1 MARRRPGDFGVT
13 HWRSLAAALAFA
25 CGLGLCT
32 PFAEAAAA
40 GFKRGATLVEFFVFP
55 ATTGEGQTKTY
66 ADPPYRNTQA
76 ALQTFNFADLRRVGF
91 DHMRIP
97 VDVGP
102 LMWGGEDRRRVFLTQ
117 LGSVLA
123 ELHRHGMGAVVTLH
137 PPSLQ
142 RELPETYLD
151 GTEGAKFRR
160 YLEVVE
166 RIAGELGTVR
176 SGLVALEPMNEPQSE
191 CRRKSGIDWTVYQE
205 HMVARIRGIAPELP
219 VFLTGGCWSNIEGI
233 VLLDTDLLRDRR
245 NLVSV
250 HFYYPFLFTHQTA
263 TWTMPYLSGVI
274 GVPYP
279 AAEGTLDLTLSL
291 TRARFRK
298 MALPAGINPSTT
310 TFKAEREIHKYFY
323 EAQGLPHVER
333 WMQQVA
339 DWQRRQRIASDRIVF
354 TEFGAMKQTV
364 DAVEI
369 DKASRVR
376 WLRDASSTMERHG
389 WGWTVY
395 VLRDD
400 PFGLYERKSDRY
412 PDPQFLRALRL
423 DVPVDEPRGLE

>member
-1 MARRRPGDFGVT
+1 VTGCRFLAGVF
-13 HWRSLAAALAFA
+13 ALA
-25 CGLGLCT
+25 CGLGFCL
-32 PFAEAAAA
+32 PAVDAAAT

-55 ATTGEGQTKTY
+55 LTIGEGQSKTY
-66 ADPPYRNTQA
+66 ADPPYRDTQA
-76 ALQTFNFADLRRVGF
+76 ALQTFDFAGLRRIGF

-102 LMWGGEDRRRVFLTQ
+102 LMWGGEDRRRAFLQ
-117 LGSVLA
+117 HLGSVLA
-123 ELHRHGMGAVVTLH
+123 ELHRHELGAVVTLH

-151 GTEGAKFRR
+151 GLEGLKFRR
-160 YLEVVE
+160 YLDVVE
-166 RIAGELGTVR
+166 RIAGELKTVR
-176 SGLVALEPMNEPQSE
+176 SGRVALEPMNEPQSE
-191 CRRKSGIDWTVYQE
+191 CRRKNGVDWTVYQE
-205 HMVARIRGIAPELP
+205 LMVSRIRGIAPELP

-263 TWTMPYLSGVI
+263 HWTMPYLSGVI

-279 AAEGTLDLTLSL
+279 AAEGSLELTLSL
-291 TRARFRK
+291 TRERFRK
-298 MALPAGINPSTT
+298 IALPASVNPITT
-310 TFKAEREIHKYFY
+310 QFRADREIQKYFY
-323 EAQGLPHVER
+323 EAQGRAHVER

-339 DWQRRQRIASDRIVF
+339 DWQRRQRVASDRIVF
-354 TEFGAMKQTV
+354 TEFGAMKQKV
-364 DAVEI
+364 DGVEI
-369 DKASRVR
+369 DKGSRVR
-376 WLRDASSTMERHG
+376 WLRDASSTIERHG

-412 PDPQFLRALRL
+412 PDPQLLRALRL
-423 DVPVDEPRGLE
+423 EVPADDPRE